1 MKSIFCYISISTMK
15 IHGQIRH
22 WSTEATFLENIH
34 TYTVQYLSSTSCKNE
49 VMTEITCEQ
58 GKLIFFIIKMKYSL
72 LITLFIYIKL
82 AMYTVVHLLELLVKE
97 NICLLA

>member
-1 MKSIFCYISISTMK
+1 
-15 IHGQIRH
+15 
-22 WSTEATFLENIH
+22 
-34 TYTVQYLSSTSCKNE
+34 
-49 VMTEITCEQ
+49 
-58 GKLIFFIIKMKYSL
+58 MKYSL